1 MRLSDEMDNHGRQH
15 GRDRCIDVQL
25 ALFSPLEIRKPTYGP
40 LGGSGNW
47 PFLVAGRRLWNNLL
61 FFALWVSLIRPLFS
75 VTSSFLDG
83 LYSTLWGDGL
93 CAGVPDL
100 LQRPPWNYSLMCAG
114 YLLSL
119 LPTTLLLIGAVTA
132 SVELFRDLRS
142 DLFVLVGFPAA
153 VAAALVFF
161 DLKVPSYGS

>member
-1 MRLSDEMDNHGRQH
+1 MGGWDPVTGLSWWQDDGYRT
-15 GRDRCIDVQL
+15 ISY
-25 ALFSPLEIRKPTYGP
+25 FSRFG
-40 LGGSGNW
+40 
-47 PFLVAGRRLWNNLL
+47 
-61 FFALWVSLIRPLFS
+61 VSLVRPLFS

-93 CAGVPDL
+93 CAGVADL
-100 LQRPPWNYSLMCAG
+100 STGPPWNHSLMCAG

-142 DLFVLVGFPAA
+142 DLFVLVGSRPLWCGVSLFESQ
-153 VAAALVFF
+153 
-161 DLKVPSYGS
+161 VPCYASVKAFMGWAH